1 MSNIHNYPVESF
13 TFADD
18 DYYDIDF
25 FNGSGYETRK
35 IKGST
40 IKAGITAALGD
51 NIYNADGTLN
61 ANRVLDGSGNAFS
74 LTFRDLLSFTVT
86 AGIDGNDNITF
97 NVDADQTIATNYG
110 FKIRDVDTSNVI
122 FGVKEGKVEINGTYY
137 LPSVDGSDSMVIKTN
152 GLGDLE
158 FVLTQDLK
166 SVNHGSTQWSKTI
179 ATPVN
184 LSNGDTANGFT
195 FFTNA
200 DKEASG
206 TTAYDE
212 YSIAYGLSITLSGT
226 SGTANINLDG
236 VDYLATFNTSLYQ
249 TAVDF
254 VATHEAALN
263 LNNIRIFALGSGA
276 DGRLRFCA
284 PQLIL
289 DAMTITNVTGNL
301 SGTIANEFTGTT
313 SSSPDH
319 VLVPYVGTAYEGQRL
334 HHTFRVNFGIVSG
347 STQYYGLSLRRYI
360 DDSIIGSEIV
370 LQRQNDVEGVQV
382 TFASYTNGAADP
394 FVIGGFYF
402 ALRNDSGNSVE
413 IFDSIGILIQN
424 QYQKLTQF

>member
-1 MSNIHNYPVESF
+1 M
-13 TFADD
+13 
-18 DYYDIDF
+18 
-25 FNGSGYETRK
+25 
-35 IKGST
+35 
-40 IKAGITAALGD
+40 
-51 NIYNADGTLN
+51 
-61 ANRVLDGSGNAFS
+61 
-74 LTFRDLLSFTVT
+74 
-86 AGIDGNDNITF
+86 
-97 NVDADQTIATNYG
+97 
-110 FKIRDVDTSNVI
+110 
-122 FGVKEGKVEINGTYY
+122 
-137 LPSVDGSDSMVIKTN
+137 
-152 GLGDLE
+152 
-158 FVLTQDLK
+158 
-166 SVNHGSTQWSKTI
+166 
-179 ATPVN
+179 
-184 LSNGDTANGFT
+184 
-195 FFTNA
+195 
-200 DKEASG
+200 
-206 TTAYDE
+206 
-212 YSIAYGLSITLSGT
+212 
-226 SGTANINLDG
+226 DG

-370 LQRQNDVEGVQV
+370 VQRQNDVEGVQV